1 MDVTNDGGRRAPVV
15 GLGISGVAAAL
26 RLRQI
31 GWTPV
36 SIERATGRRS
46 VGYFIALFDAGR
58 AVAQCLGILDRI
70 TDRGADG
77 VSHDIDRMGGD
88 RPGLGFKDFPGRPWM
103 MARGDVKA
111 AGFAALPSDVE
122 IRYATVPTRIEQE
135 ADGVTVTLTD
145 TVGGASVTERFDL
158 VVGAD
163 GLRSTVRRLAFGP
176 HEKYLRRL
184 NYMAVAFHL
193 PGALPGHDQS
203 DSVTRAEPQRS
214 MRTFPFKDG
223 PPTVLLKYRTDDA
236 QAEFTRPKAD
246 RVGEVSGPEPTGTAL
261 GAVLDALESAEDVL
275 FDRAPIEYLQGNGM
289 QMRSARASDREL
301 GRGFMPASM
310 DETEAAGYR
319 PLLFSIAYGMTGS
332 VGDAEDI
339 VQDAFL
345 VLTRAHQEETV
356 IVDPKAYLTTVVT
369 RLGINYLR
377 SARVRRET
385 YVGDWLPEPIVMPA
399 DSSGPAEHAELADS
413 LSMAFLVLLEAL
425 SPTERAVFMLR
436 EVFGYGYSDVARITG
451 KTEVN
456 CRQIF
461 ARARRR
467 IAAGGQ
473 VAGGMP
479 PPERRAE
486 GQELA
491 RRFFEAAAG
500 GDMDALLGM
509 LAPDV
514 VLRGDGGGKAQAFG
528 KRLVGRL
535 PVMRLILGVFRRAG
549 ILGVS
554 LRPAWVNGWPGAVKL
569 DAEGR
574 VIGVIQLDIADGM
587 VHTIHSVANP
597 DKLAHIRMNPDIGES
612 GTRCS

>member
-1 MDVTNDGGRRAPVV
+1 MNET
-15 GLGISGVAAAL
+15 
-26 RLRQI
+26 
-31 GWTPV
+31 
-36 SIERATGRRS
+36 
-46 VGYFIALFDAGR
+46 DA
-58 AVAQCLGILDRI
+58 V
-70 TDRGADG
+70 
-77 VSHDIDRMGGD
+77 
-88 RPGLGFKDFPGRPWM
+88 
-103 MARGDVKA
+103 
-111 AGFAALPSDVE
+111 
-122 IRYATVPTRIEQE
+122 
-135 ADGVTVTLTD
+135 
-145 TVGGASVTERFDL
+145 
-158 VVGAD
+158 
-163 GLRSTVRRLAFGP
+163 
-176 HEKYLRRL
+176 
-184 NYMAVAFHL
+184 
-193 PGALPGHDQS
+193 
-203 DSVTRAEPQRS
+203 
-214 MRTFPFKDG
+214 
-223 PPTVLLKYRTDDA
+223 
-236 QAEFTRPKAD
+236 
-246 RVGEVSGPEPTGTAL
+246 
-261 GAVLDALESAEDVL
+261 
-275 FDRAPIEYLQGNGM
+275 
-289 QMRSARASDREL
+289 
-301 GRGFMPASM
+301 
-310 DETEAAGYR
+310 GYR

-345 VLTRAHQEETV
+345 ALTRAHQEKTV

-399 DSSGPAEHAELADS
+399 DSAGPAEHAELADS

-425 SPTERAVFMLR
+425 SPAERAVFMLR

-461 ARARRR
+461 ARARQR

-473 VAGGMP
+473 VAGSAP
-479 PPERRAE
+479 PPGRRAE

-514 VLRGDGGGKAQAFG
+514 VLHGDGGGKVQAFG
-528 KRLVGRL
+528 KRLAGRL
-535 PVMRLILGVFRRAG
+535 PVMRLLLGVFRRAG

-554 LRPAWVNGWPGAVKL
+554 LRPAWVNGRPGAVKF

-597 DKLAHIRMNPDIGES
+597 DKLTHIRMNSDMA
-612 GTRCS
+612 